1 MDFNL
6 LAEVCGGW
14 LLAILVL
21 CIIRTLQVRIALRE
35 LLQAPNIVEINR
47 VKRPS
52 A

>member
-6 LAEVCGGW
+6 LGEVCAGS

-21 CIIRTLQVRIALRE
+21 CIIRTVQIRIALRE